1 MGGWLLPPLERDI
14 GGRMTILATIVILGV
29 LIFVHE
35 LGHFFAAK
43 SVGIEVQRFSIGL
56 GPTIFG
62 FRRGETEYVISWIP
76 LGGYVKMGGMDDEVM
91 ERIEGGAEGGAEGR
105 AEGRTEGGTEGE
117 AADEPRKPRPS
128 DFDGKPIWART
139 FVISAGVIMNMLFAF
154 VVYTTVNAAWGL
166 QELAETRIARVQPEL
181 LPPGAEALAELPSGA
196 RFITVGERR
205 VEHWGDV
212 REGILEAPAGPL
224 RIVTDEP
231 RVEIEIDV
239 ASDSRARTQIFLGL
253 SIWMNAELGT
263 VIPGLPAERGGLET
277 GDRVLVAGGVPMTN
291 WYDFVDV
298 VEARPGIRTELSLER
313 DGRPLTR
320 YVTPEATTEDDPVTG
335 ESRRVGKVGIAPA
348 PELVYQDVPL
358 TQAVQLGYA
367 ETVGITKLIL
377 GFLGDLVTGGVS
389 PRSVGSIVTI
399 GAMSG
404 QAAQLGIETFLRFM
418 ALFSVNL
425 AILNLLPIPILD
437 GGHLVFLGIEAVR
450 GKALSLEQRL
460 RWSHVGFLVIMGIM
474 LWALSNDV
482 LRLLGI

>member
-1 MGGWLLPPLERDI
+1 
-14 GGRMTILATIVILGV
+14 MTILATIVVLGV

-62 FRRGETEYVISWIP
+62 FRRGETEYVISWVP

-91 ERIEGGAEGGAEGR
+91 ERLEGGGEGGAVDA
-105 AEGRTEGGTEGE
+105 
-117 AADEPRKPRPS
+117 PRQPRPS

-154 VVYTTVNAAWGL
+154 AVYTGVNVAWGQ
-166 QELAETRIARVQPEL
+166 QELVETRIARVQSEH

-196 RFITVGERR
+196 RLIAVGERQ
-205 VEHWGDV
+205 VEHWGHV
-212 REGILEAPAGPL
+212 RDGILEAPPGL
-224 RIVTDEP
+224 LKIVAVEP
-231 RVEIEIDV
+231 GVEIEIDV
-239 ASDSRARTQIFLGL
+239 ASDPQERAQILRSLSRWID
-253 SIWMNAELGT
+253 AEVGG
-263 VIPGLPAERGGLET
+263 VSPGSAAERGGLEV
-277 GDRVLVAGGVPMTN
+277 GDRVLVAGGVTLTN
-291 WYDFVDV
+291 WSDFVDV

-313 DGRPLTR
+313 EGRPLTR
-320 YVTPEATTEDDPVTG
+320 FVTPEATPEDDPVTG
-335 ESRRVGKVGIAPA
+335 ETITVGKVGIYAA
-348 PELVYQDVPL
+348 LGELVYRDVSL
-358 TQAVQLGYA
+358 VQAVRLGYA
-367 ETVGITKLIL
+367 ETAGMSALIL

-399 GAMSG
+399 GALSG

-425 AILNLLPIPILD
+425 AILNLLPIPVLD

-474 LWALSNDV
+474 IWALSNDV
-482 LRLLGI
+482 LRLFGI